1 MLSGF
6 NGREQAVAESMA
18 RKKAG
23 GPPFSRDE
31 LARRASDFA
40 DPRAALARAQVAAD
54 SEFDTVLV
62 AEWLQAP
69 PVVALLGDSWCVRST
84 PPLPPRWALQCFPL
98 FFSLI
103 RRLLLLHFLLLLS
116 LLSLSP
122 IDPVSYCPIPRRS
135 YWVSTRCLASCWLG
149 ASTTRVEPSCRGR

>member
-31 LARRASDFA
+31 LARRASVFA

-54 SEFDTVLV
+54 SAFDSVLV

-84 PPLPPRWALQCFPL
+84 PPSPPGGHFSAFL
-98 FFSLI
+98 FF
-103 RRLLLLHFLLLLS
+103 FL
-116 LLSLSP
+116 
-122 IDPVSYCPIPRRS
+122 
-135 YWVSTRCLASCWLG
+135 
-149 ASTTRVEPSCRGR
+149 